1 MKIQAVLFDVFGT
14 LLDTSSIAQRAD
26 QLFPGNGQ
34 ALAQRWREKQL
45 EYTRLRA
52 MGGHYVNFTRLTE
65 DALMVAAEGLRVPL
79 DAASRGLLM
88 HEYGRLDTHA
98 DVLTALKRM
107 KQSGVTL
114 GVLSNGDAALLDEA
128 LRAAELGDYLDLV
141 LSADQ
146 VQTYK
151 PARAV
156 YELGPQTL
164 KCAAGEILMVS
175 ANAWDAVGAAW
186 AGYLSVWINR
196 TGQAEERLGAR
207 LAASGRTLEA
217 ASRYLA
223 ERQAD

>member
-14 LLDTSSIAQRAD
+14 LLDTSSIAQRGD
-26 QLFPGNGQ
+26 QLFPGNGL

-52 MGGHYVNFTRLTE
+52 MGGRYVNFTQLTE
-65 DALMVAAEGLRVPL
+65 DALLVAADGLRLPI
-79 DAASRGLLM
+79 DAAARGLLM

-98 DVLTALKRM
+98 DVLPALKRM
-107 KQSGVTL
+107 KQTGVTL
-114 GVLSNGDAALLDEA
+114 GVLSNGDAALLEEA
-128 LRAAELGDYLDLV
+128 LHAAELDDYLDLV
-141 LSADQ
+141 LSADL

-164 KCAAGEILMVS
+164 KCAAGDILFVS

-186 AGYLSVWINR
+186 AGYQSVWINR
-196 TGQAEERLGAR
+196 TGQPDERRGASIV
-207 LAASGRTLEA
+207 ASGRTLEA

-223 ERQAD
+223 ERQAE

>member
-14 LLDTSSIAQRAD
+14 LLDTSSIAQRGD
-26 QLFPGNGQ
+26 QLFPGNGL

-52 MGGHYVNFTRLTE
+52 MGGRYVNFTQLTE
-65 DALMVAAEGLRVPL
+65 DALLVAAEALKLPI

-98 DVLTALKRM
+98 DVLPALKRM

-114 GVLSNGDAALLDEA
+114 GVLSNGDAALLEEA
-128 LRAAELGDYLDLV
+128 LHAAELDDYLDLV

-164 KCAAGEILMVS
+164 KCAAGDILFVS

-186 AGYLSVWINR
+186 AGYQSVWINR
-196 TGQAEERLGAR
+196 TGQPDERLGASIV
-207 LAASGRTLEA
+207 ATGRTLEA

-223 ERQAD
+223 QRQAE